1 MIKLKDKQDIITRHM
16 RGDSIRQISED
27 TNYHRA
33 TVTKYIN
40 RYLARKEA
48 LILTDQSKKDE
59 IIDDIVKVPK
69 YDSSN
74 RTKRKVT
81 QEVIDL
87 ISSFISSNKEKRK
100 NGQKKQIMKI
110 IDMHESLIRSGHD
123 LCYSTI
129 ANLFRELNNT
139 SKEAF
144 IKQKYEPGDVCEF
157 DWGEVKVYIA
167 GKLTKLQ
174 MAVFTSAYSD
184 YRYSVLFN
192 KQDTQAFWEAHALF
206 FDHISGSYQTMVYD
220 NMRVAVNKFIGKTIK
235 EPTEALLKLSLYYNF
250 DFRFCNIAKGNEKGH
265 VERSVEFIRR
275 KAFCEIDR
283 FASIKDANKH
293 LQNICISL
301 NSKPQGCLENKCAI
315 EMLNSERSLLGPKLP
330 LFDSAIIELLFVDKY
345 STIRLNN
352 CYYSV
357 PEQFVGKQI
366 TVKIYSSKIVL
377 CYNDEKIG
385 EHLRIN
391 GNKLWEVKIEH
402 YTETLKRKPGALKN
416 SLALEQIDE
425 RLKSIY
431 NQYYLENPRDFI
443 ELIDYL
449 KNSTISISQIEQIIT
464 NLLNTAQQE
473 ITTDKIKIIYENKDK
488 DEAQST
494 TKNNQ
499 EIEIQCK
506 QQLLAAQQLLT
517 ENILEEVEL

>member
-1 MIKLKDKQDIITRHM
+1 M
-16 RGDSIRQISED
+16 RYLHGDSKRQISED
-27 TNYHRA
+27 TNFHRA

-40 RYLARKEA
+40 LYEAQKEA
-48 LILTDQSKKDE
+48 LTLSDQSKKDE
-59 IIDDIVKVPK
+59 IIDDIVKAPK

-74 RTKRKVT
+74 RQKRKVT

-87 ISSFISSNKEKRK
+87 IHSFISLNKEKRK
-100 NGQKKQIMKI
+100 NGQSKQAMKI
-110 IDMHESLIRSGHD
+110 VDMHESLIRSGQN
-123 LCYSTI
+123 LSYSTV
-129 ANLFRELNNT
+129 ANLFRKLNNT

-157 DWGEVKVYIA
+157 DWGEVKLDIN

-174 MAVFTSAYSD
+174 MAVFTSAYSN
-184 YRYSVLFN
+184 YRYSFLFN

-206 FDHISGSYQTMVYD
+206 FDHINGSYQTMVYD
-220 NMRVAVNKFIGKTIK
+220 NMRVAVKKFVGKTTK
-235 EPTEALLKLSLYYNF
+235 EPTEGLLKLSLYYNF
-250 DFRFCNIAKGNEKGH
+250 NFRFCNIARGNEKGH

-283 FASIKDANKH
+283 FATIKDANNH
-293 LQNICISL
+293 LQNILLSL
-301 NSKPQGCLENKCAI
+301 NSKPQACLENKSALEI
-315 EMLNSERSLLGPKLP
+315 LNSERTFFCEKLP
-330 LFDSAIIELLFVDKY
+330 LFDSAIVEQLFVDKY

-377 CYNDEKIG
+377 CYNDEKLG

-391 GNKLWEVKIEH
+391 GNKLWEVNIEH

-416 SLALEQIDE
+416 SIALEQVDE
-425 RLKSIY
+425 RLKNIY

-449 KNSTISISQIEQIIT
+449 KKSTISISQIEQIIT

-473 ITTDKIKIIYENKDK
+473 ITTDKIKIIYENKDE
-488 DEAQST
+488 DEAQSA

-499 EIEIQCK
+499 EIENQCK
-506 QQLLAAQQLLT
+506 QQLLDAQQLLS
-517 ENILEEVEL
+517 ENILEGVEL